1 MNILGKRSDLP
12 FSRKSDRK
20 KEKSTVSF
28 THEQNVIC
36 SQTLLDGIG
45 HEQTIICRQLFAG
58 HVVDFRPMKRK
69 KNLLRMIIIFIFLRF
84 LKQFETLILRLNL
97 PCLIKNIARII
108 IIFNANWP
116 CIISFLAAYV
126 EVSLIHE
133 SRVLK
138 EKKTLTKDPSGNP
151 VFNETLTF
159 HIPVGILHQTSL
171 LVAVKN
177 ENAQRTEDQLLG
189 RIFLGPTATGNQF
202 EHWNEMRINNKPI
215 ARWHK
220 LLD

>member
-1 MNILGKRSDLP
+1 M
-12 FSRKSDRK
+12 
-20 KEKSTVSF
+20 VSF
-28 THEQNVIC
+28 THELNIIC
-36 SQTLLDGIG
+36 SQTLGQTQLDDIG

-58 HVVDFRPMKRK
+58 HVMGFRPMKRK
-69 KNLLRMIIIFIFLRF
+69 KILPRMIIIFIFLRF
-84 LKQFETLILRLNL
+84 LKQFETLILHLNL

-133 SRVLK
+133 SRI
-138 EKKTLTKDPSGNP
+138 
-151 VFNETLTF
+151 F
-159 HIPVGILHQTSL
+159 
-171 LVAVKN
+171 
-177 ENAQRTEDQLLG
+177 G